1 MVAVRTKSHGLSF
14 EVCFP
19 SLDTYAH
26 MYNHIHKFRRPNH
39 QSMLS
44 SGVQMMKTMINSGH
58 GFKSRSR
65 SISMT
70 SRVRSA
76 ELESTFRSG
85 LQLSRW
91 RVAFRFHTSLLI
103 HPFRGGAS
111 GNMHGKHTCIPT
123 HLLPTHIYPVNST
136 HVNSM
141 FFENVIFDISCAGD
155 IIMLIFMYI
164 CIYIYIYI

>member
-1 MVAVRTKSHGLSF
+1 MVAVRTKNHGLSF
-14 EVCFP
+14 KVCIP

-26 MYNHIHKFRRPNH
+26 MYNHIRKFRRPNH

-44 SGVQMMKTMINSGH
+44 SGVQMMKTMTNSGH
-58 GFKSRSR
+58 GFRSR
-65 SISMT
+65 SISRSMT
-70 SRVRSA
+70 SRMRSA

-111 GNMHGKHTCIPT
+111 GNTCIST
-123 HLLPTHIYPVNST
+123 HLLPSHIYHVNST

-141 FFENVIFDISCAGD
+141 FFRKCNFLISLVQEIA
-155 IIMLIFMYI
+155 L
-164 CIYIYIYI
+164 